1 LRSRAE
7 IGARFCAHSD
17 LGDYAVGAH
26 PDELEP
32 ISRQE
37 ADELSRL
44 VMSIVEHLYVSCR
57 PV

>member
-1 LRSRAE
+1 
-7 IGARFCAHSD
+7 
-17 LGDYAVGAH
+17 VH

-44 VMSIVEHLYVSCR
+44 VMSIVEYLYVAR
-57 PV
+57 PA

>member
-1 LRSRAE
+1 L
-7 IGARFCAHSD
+7 CHSD

-44 VMSIVEHLYVSCR
+44 VMSIVEYLYVVPAR
-57 PV
+57 VKRARDNRAL